1 MPICINRDPSVVK
14 TEVITNEVQLAE
26 LKLAISQAETLAIDT
41 ETHDEIVLKSGIW
54 GAVRVISVA
63 TSNTTNNEKTYRKFV
78 IDTNLFP
85 IEKLVEVFNQS
96 KKAFGWNASFDQEVL
111 EILGLNVTSWQDVML
126 DESLLFSGFNGRNFH
141 LSLAIAANRYLGI
154 DLKGKGS
161 VQTSFDKSS
170 PITDEQFDYAAND
183 ALITLWLGE
192 ITQAMLKQ
200 HGLERVS
207 ELEQATREFIYMM
220 ETTSGGFGYDMKAWG
235 EYLTHEKIKAD
246 QALKEIAK
254 YTKEEGEIPLW
265 NIDSDVQLKEKF
277 NEFDLASVKAYLKRP
292 FSNTDS
298 VDKATLTELAAAGSV
313 LAELVLTYRKPAKLA
328 QTFGVDAISKFYY
341 DGRIRA
347 RYMQCRTSTGR
358 LSSHSPNGQNLPGSM
373 KAFMKPAP
381 GNLMITADYSQA
393 ELRVL
398 GYLAKEETWLE
409 AFKSGIDL
417 HDLTAKNMFNIDMDA
432 LKLSDPKLAKATR
445 TRVKATNFGM
455 PYNMGATLLARTLTN
470 SGVPTTMFEAKS
482 IIDKYYAANKSVAS
496 YLKGRDAFVE
506 SFAKNPGE
514 VDWEQ
519 SFKLLDLF
527 VRFDGK
533 RRALKKKLGR
543 YPNPM
548 ELLEYE
554 EQSNIQKGLFDTSE
568 SEELDDTL
576 KNSLAED
583 IAWAFRY
590 DAPVVLR
597 PNGDPV
603 AFESRTISGRRRLFT
618 IPMDNGFERTMGV
631 NGNSGGDTSDKFSG
645 VVTVAMLIAATTN
658 KAPAAEVRD
667 KWAQANGI
675 KLPIGIN
682 RMAKIPGEDSKAFRE
697 RYRKFQI
704 EERKAVIKAFENK
717 KPLKHAYV
725 RYTCDIMGDTAAK
738 FLLDMALADSIK
750 KMIGAFRNHPIQGSV
765 ADIAE
770 LAFSKLMVLTKKYPE
785 LLWVQTVHD
794 SISGECSEE
803 LAVEICTQQKK
814 LMEEAMEE
822 LLPGIPAK
830 VDAEVGTS
838 LDDSDVLTKIV

>member
-1 MPICINRDPSVVK
+1 MPKRINRDPSVVK
-14 TEVITNEVQLAE
+14 TEVITSNDELAE
-26 LKLAISQAETLAIDT
+26 LKIAMSQAETLAIDT
-41 ETHDEIVLKSGIW
+41 ETHDEIILKSGIW

-63 TSNTTNNEKTYRKFV
+63 LKNESLNEKPYRKFV
-78 IDTNLFP
+78 IDTNLFSK
-85 IEKLVEVFNQS
+85 ELLAETFTLN

-111 EILGLNVTSWQDVML
+111 EILGVKVSSWQDVML
-126 DESLLFSGFNGRNFH
+126 DESLIYSGFNGRNFH

-170 PITDEQFDYAAND
+170 PLSQEQSEYAAND

-192 ITQAMLKQ
+192 ITQDTLKM
-200 HGLERVS
+200 HGLLRVS

-220 ETTSGGFGYDMKAWG
+220 ETTSGGFRYDMDGWG
-235 EYLTHEKIKAD
+235 EYLSFEKVKAQD
-246 QALKEIAK
+246 ALKEIAK
-254 YTKEEGEIPLW
+254 YTGQEGDIPQW
-265 NIDSDVQLKEKF
+265 NIDSDVQLKEKL
-277 NEFDLASVKAYLKRP
+277 NEYDLTSVKSYLKRP
-292 FSNTDS
+292 FNNTDS

-313 LAELVLTYRKPAKLA
+313 LAQLVLTYRKPAKLA
-328 QTFGVDAISKFYY
+328 QTFGVEAISKFYY

-373 KAFMKPAP
+373 KAFMKSSPE
-381 GNLMITADYSQA
+381 NLMITADYSQA

-398 GYLAKEETWLE
+398 GYLAKEESWLQ

-417 HDLTAKNMFNIDMDA
+417 HDLTAKNMFNIDMEE

-455 PYNMGATLLARTLTN
+455 PYNMGATLLSRTLTN
-470 SGVPTTMFEAKS
+470 SGVPTTVFEAKS
-482 IIDKYYAANKSVAS
+482 IIDKYYSANKSVAT

-506 SFAKNPGE
+506 DFAKNPGE
-514 VDWEQ
+514 VDWEK

-527 VRFDGK
+527 VRYDGK

-543 YPNPM
+543 YPNPT
-548 ELLEYE
+548 ELIEYE
-554 EQSNIQKGLFDTSE
+554 EQSNIQKGLFDTNE
-568 SEELDDTL
+568 SQELDESV
-576 KNSLAED
+576 KISLAAD
-583 IAWAFRY
+583 IDWAFCY

-667 KWAQANGI
+667 KWALANGI
-675 KLPIGIN
+675 KLPVGIN
-682 RMAKIPGEDSKAFRE
+682 RMSKSSGEDSKAFRE

-704 EERKAVIKAFENK
+704 EERKSVVKAFENK
-717 KPLKHAYV
+717 KAIKHEYV
-725 RYTCDIMGDTAAK
+725 LYTCDIMGDSAAK

-770 LAFSKLMVLTKKYPE
+770 LAFSKLMALTKKYPD

-794 SISGECSEE
+794 SISGECKKE

-838 LDDSDVLTKIV
+838 LDDSDITAKI